1 MSACFR
7 LLLFLF
13 YLVAV
18 GKIFAQ
24 APAMPAQPNTANSL
38 TVEIRV
44 WSFLAQRPG
53 IPPSPA
59 KWSNDRKTFITPCD
73 IHIMANVAVTP
84 LAHEGDTVMIDFFAN
99 AEKLG
104 SRKSVWLP
112 ELNPSAHPHGN
123 EPVPMFIRPA
133 QFSMESL
140 VWSNAPP
147 GHYMLTAKAAFDKK
161 PAVASAPVKITLLPS
176 SSLETNGHQ

>member
-7 LLLFLF
+7 RLLFLF
-13 YLVAV
+13 YFVAA

-24 APAMPAQPNTANSL
+24 APALPAQPDTTNSL
-38 TVEIRV
+38 MVEIQV
-44 WSFLAQRPG
+44 WSLSVPRPG
-53 IPPSPA
+53 MPPAPA
-59 KWSNDRKTFITPCD
+59 RWSNDRKTFTAPCD
-73 IHIMANVAVTP
+73 IHIMANVVVTP
-84 LAHEGDTVMIDFFAN
+84 RAHKGDTVMIDFFAN

-140 VWSNAPP
+140 VCTNAPP
-147 GHYMLTAKAAFDKK
+147 GHYTLTAKAAFDKN
-161 PAVASAPVKITLLPS
+161 PAVASAPVNITVLPS
-176 SSLETNGHQ
+176 SSLETNGHP